1 MSQSLP
7 FPHLY
12 ARLDRY
18 FKQLMGK
25 NHHPVSLYEP
35 IRYFVALGGKRIRP
49 ILVLLTAEAVG
60 GSTVDALESAVAIE
74 LLHNFTLV
82 HDDIMDEDDMRR
94 GHPTVHKRWD
104 QGVAILAGDG
114 LIGMAYRILTQKN
127 HPRFYE
133 RIRIFTTA
141 VIEVCE
147 GQAMDKE
154 FEEKLEVTSA
164 EYSLMIRKKTASLI
178 AMASQ
183 LGALSANGNSDQAEQ
198 LAIFGEKIGMAFQ
211 IQDDLLDF
219 TSTSKL
225 LGKPVGSDILAGK
238 KTFVTLTA
246 NQLLTPN
253 QKDQFKSLVTGTLNE
268 NRLKEIQNLL
278 EAGGVLKEGNH
289 QVERYF
295 SEARNLL
302 KQILPQERTEDLMI
316 YTHWILKRA
325 Y

>member
-60 GSTVDALESAVAIE
+60 GSAVDALESAVAIE